1 MTSPFET
8 SSPPREIDLLIDARW
23 IIPIEP
29 KGVVLENH
37 ALAVDHGRIV
47 ALAPIADAEARFAP
61 KQRVSLPGHV
71 LMPGLVNLHTHA
83 ALNLLRGYA
92 NDLPLM
98 RWLEEKI
105 WPAEA
110 KHVSADFV
118 RDGTLLA
125 AAEMLRGGVTCCN
138 DMYFYPEASVEA
150 MQCAGMRAAIGI
162 ITVEFPTSYAT
173 DPDDYLDKGLA
184 VRDRYR
190 DAPLISFCL
199 APHAPYSVSDRSFE
213 RVATLAAQLDLPVH
227 IHVHETSAEI
237 DESIRQHGVRP
248 LERLRRLGL
257 LGPGLIAVHGIHLND
272 EEINLLA
279 THGSSIAHCPTSNMK
294 LASGGAPIAAVLA
307 KGVHVGLGT
316 DGAASNNRLDLFQ
329 EMRHAGLLGKLLSGD
344 AAALDAHTLLSM
356 ATLEGAA
363 ALGLDGKIGSL
374 VPGKEADLCAVQID
388 DWMLQPCF
396 DPASHLIYVAGR
408 ENVSHVWVA
417 GKPVVS
423 EGQLHDI
430 DITKLIETAAV
441 WQNTIRS

>member
-1 MTSPFET
+1 MTNPLETPPSP
-8 SSPPREIDLLIDARW
+8 RKIDLLIEARW
-23 IIPIEP
+23 IIPVEP

-37 ALAVDHGRIV
+37 ALAVDRGHIV
-47 ALAPIADAEARFAP
+47 GLTPITEAEAHFAP
-61 KQRVSLPGHV
+61 EQRVSLPGHV

-83 ALNLLRGYA
+83 AMTLLRGYA
-92 NDLPLM
+92 DDLPLM

-110 KHVSADFV
+110 KHVSANFV

-138 DMYFYPEASVEA
+138 DMYFFPEASIEA
-150 MQCAGMRAAIGI
+150 MQRVGMRAAIGI
-162 ITVEFPTSYAT
+162 ITIEFPTAYAT
-173 DPDDYLDKGLA
+173 DSDDYLNKGLA

-213 RVATLAAQLDLPVH
+213 RIATLAAQLDLPVH
-227 IHVHETSAEI
+227 IHMHETA
-237 DESIRQHGVRP
+237 DEVDNSLRQHGVRP
-248 LERLRRLGL
+248 LERLRRFGL
-257 LGPGLIAVHGIHLND
+257 LGPGLIAVHGVHLNGED
-272 EEINLLA
+272 IDLLA
-279 THGSSIAHCPTSNMK
+279 AHGSSIAHCPTSNMK
-294 LASGGAPIAAVLA
+294 LASGGAPIAAALA
-307 KGVHVGLGT
+307 KGVRVGLGS

-329 EMRHAGLLGKLLSGD
+329 EMRHAGLLGKLVSGD
-344 AAALDAHTLLSM
+344 AAALDAHSLLRM

-363 ALGLDGKIGSL
+363 ALGLDDKIGSL
-374 VPGKEADLCAVQID
+374 VSGKAADLCAVRLD

-396 DPASHLIYVAGR
+396 DPVSHLIYVAGR

-423 EGQLHDI
+423 SGQLHDI
-430 DITKLIETAAV
+430 DVTTLIEIAAL
-441 WQNTIRS
+441 WQNAIRS